1 MTTTGPE
8 RDLIFG
14 AMAGAI
20 GAACM
25 TPLRLG
31 ARRLG
36 LVDKLTPQVIEESL
50 AARLGWG
57 DRASTETHHL
67 VDQVMHL
74 GFGAVMGIGYTL
86 TTRRRRTHSPT
97 RGLVFGAIAWGLG
110 AGVVVPLLRAARP
123 PWRARFTENLVNQA
137 AHLLYG
143 LTTALVAEELSTQR
157 DHRPSTDVHRR
168 RRRVG

>member
-1 MTTTGPE
+1 MARAGSE
-8 RDLIFG
+8 VVHGLL
-14 AMAGAI
+14 AGAI

-36 LVDKLTPQVIEESL
+36 LVEKATPQAIEESL
-50 AARLGWG
+50 AARMGLG
-57 DRASTETHHL
+57 HHATSSAHHAA
-67 VDQVMHL
+67 DQLLHL
-74 GFGAVMGIGYTL
+74 AFGAVMGGAYAL
-86 TTRRRRTHSPT
+86 LSGRRREGNVG
-97 RGLVFGAIAWGLG
+97 RGMMFGTATWALG

-123 PWRARFTENLVNQA
+123 PWRARISENAVNVT

-143 LTTALVAEELSTQR
+143 LTTDLVLEELSHQS
-157 DHRPSTDVHRR
+157 DHRPTSDTHRW